1 MRKARRVIR
10 LAFYAVMAAC
20 IAEPTHGQDEN
31 ATEGRPVPERPLPLF
46 NRWQEDWSV
55 LADDRVPRQ
64 PGDDLKYISLSATD
78 PPAYLS
84 LGANLRERF
93 EAFDAAQFGTGPN
106 RNDDYVLSRFE
117 VHSDLRLGPHLQIFV
132 QLQSAFAFGKEIRTP
147 VDQNR
152 LDLEQAFMAIT
163 DSIAGGTLTLR
174 AGRQQVAFDLQRFI
188 SVRDGTNVR
197 QSYDATWIE
206 YERGDWHF
214 IALWSHPVQTRD
226 NSPFDDYSSPS
237 LSHAGVKLE
246 WQVSAATSVSAT
258 WSRFIQ
264 DAAHFPPASGK
275 ESRDSL
281 DTHCAGARDNFD
293 WDIEAMGQKGHIDSQ
308 NIRAWAF
315 GSLGGY
321 TLTALPWT
329 PRLGLQVDTASGD
342 RVSDDHTFG
351 TFNPL
356 FPNGAYFSLS
366 GLTGYANLVHAKTS
380 VTVHPTRN
388 LKINLAAA
396 AQWRQTT
403 SDAIYTA
410 PDIPVARTI
419 GHGGGRYTGKY
430 GQLHLE
436 RELSSNATVSME
448 ALHFAAGDAIKKA
461 GGRDS
466 NYLAVEIRLMW

>member
-1 MRKARRVIR
+1 
-10 LAFYAVMAAC
+10 MAAC

-31 ATEGRPVPERPLPLF
+31 PTERRPVPERPVPLF

-64 PGDDLKYISLSATD
+64 PDDDLKYISLSATD
-78 PPAYLS
+78 PLAYLS

-93 EAFDAAQFGTGPN
+93 EAFDAAQFGTGPA
-106 RNDDYVLSRFE
+106 RNDDHVLSRFE

-132 QLQSAFAFGKEIRTP
+132 QLQSAFALGKEIRTP

-163 DSIAGGTLTLR
+163 DSIAGSTLTLR
-174 AGRQQVAFDLQRFI
+174 AGRQQVAFDLQR
-188 SVRDGTNVR
+188 
-197 QSYDATWIE
+197 
-206 YERGDWHF
+206 F

-264 DAAHFPPASGK
+264 DTAHFPQAWGK

-281 DTHCAGARDNFD
+281 DTHCAGAGDNFD

-308 NIRAWAF
+308 NIRAWAL

-321 TLTALPWT
+321 TLAALPWT

-351 TFNPL
+351 TFNL
-356 FPNGAYFSLS
+356 LSPNGAYFSLS

-403 SDAIYTA
+403 TDAIYAA
-410 PDIPVARTI
+410 PDIPVASTI

-436 RELSSNATVSME
+436 REVSSNATVSME
-448 ALHFAAGDAIKKA
+448 ALHFAVGDAVKKA

>member
-10 LAFYAVMAAC
+10 LPFYAVMAAC

-31 ATEGRPVPERPLPLF
+31 PTEGRPVPERPVPLF

-55 LADDRVPRQ
+55 LADVRVARQ

-78 PPAYLS
+78 PLAYLS

-132 QLQSAFAFGKEIRTP
+132 QLQSAFAFGKEVRTP

-152 LDLEQAFMAIT
+152 LDLGQAFMAIT

-197 QSYDATWIE
+197 QSYDATWID
-206 YERGDWHF
+206 YERGDWRF

-264 DAAHFPPASGK
+264 DTAHFPQASGK

-281 DTHCAGARDNFD
+281 DTHCAGAGDNFD

-315 GSLGGY
+315 GSRGGY
-321 TLTALPWT
+321 TLTALPCT
-329 PRLGLQVDTASGD
+329 SRGRNGD
-342 RVSDDHTFG
+342 SFVRS
-351 TFNPL
+351 
-356 FPNGAYFSLS
+356 
-366 GLTGYANLVHAKTS
+366 
-380 VTVHPTRN
+380 
-388 LKINLAAA
+388 
-396 AQWRQTT
+396 
-403 SDAIYTA
+403 
-410 PDIPVARTI
+410 
-419 GHGGGRYTGKY
+419 
-430 GQLHLE
+430 
-436 RELSSNATVSME
+436 
-448 ALHFAAGDAIKKA
+448 
-461 GGRDS
+461 
-466 NYLAVEIRLMW
+466 